1 MRYLLF
7 FSYDGSDFS
16 GLAEQP
22 NKRTVVGVI
31 KEAFEK
37 NSIRT
42 DNLMPSSRTDKGV
55 HGLNQSAHIDIEG
68 RFDCELLKRI
78 VNNALPS
85 SVYIKKIVEV
95 GDNFHARF
103 FAKKRSYRFIF
114 KQNPTPFEARYV
126 SKGDIND
133 ISRCNEILKGFIGR
147 HDFCYFKKEGTDNKS
162 DIREIY
168 KAYAYKR
175 GEYSIFYF
183 EGNAFLRAQ
192 VRMMSAFVLEAQ
204 KKGIGV
210 HELKMQ
216 LSKEKRFVR
225 TLAEP
230 NGLYLVRVYYGFND
244 F

>member
-7 FSYDGSDFS
+7 FAYDGSDFG

-22 NKRTVVGVI
+22 NKKTVMGAI
-31 KEAFEK
+31 REAFEK
-37 NSIRT
+37 NSIPFADLT
-42 DNLMPSSRTDKGV
+42 PSSRTDKGV
-55 HGLNQSAHIDIEG
+55 HALNQSAHIDIKVSL
-68 RFDCELLKRI
+68 DTKVLLRI
-78 VNNALPS
+78 VNNALPES
-85 SVYIKKIVEV
+85 IVIKNMVDV

-103 FAKKRSYRFIF
+103 FAKKRSYRFVF

-126 SKGDIND
+126 SMGSIDD
-133 ISRCNEILKGFIGR
+133 VGGCNKLLSCFLGR
-147 HDFCYFKKEGTDNKS
+147 HDFGYFKKEGTDTKS

-168 KAYAYKR
+168 RAKAYKR
-175 GEYSIFYF
+175 GEYAILYF

-204 KKGIGV
+204 KKGLGV
-210 HELKMQ
+210 IELKEQ
-216 LSKEKRFVR
+216 LAKKRRYVH

-230 NGLYLVRVYYGFND
+230 NGLYLVRVYYDFNA